1 MNLVKILMKTFLFN
15 ASLYTSFANIYQFQR
30 VLILVSTTVDGL
42 CAWKILQSLLH
53 MDNVQYTL
61 IPVDGKSHL
70 ESAFRTHSD
79 QVIEFEY
86 SSYFSKFFEIIH
98 CL

>member
-1 MNLVKILMKTFLFN
+1 MKVNLTL
-15 ASLYTSFANIYQFQR
+15 QR

-53 MDNVQYTL
+53 IDNVQYTL

-70 ESAFRTHSD
+70 ENAFRTHSD
-79 QVIEFEY
+79 QVRIKKLVVIIL
-86 SSYFSKFFEIIH
+86 SYDLLCATIKIYHI
-98 CL
+98 